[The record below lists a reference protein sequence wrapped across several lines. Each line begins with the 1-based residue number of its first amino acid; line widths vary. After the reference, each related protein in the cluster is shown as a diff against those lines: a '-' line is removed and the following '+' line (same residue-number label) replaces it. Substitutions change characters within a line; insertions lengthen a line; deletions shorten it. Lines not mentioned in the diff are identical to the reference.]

1 MSLTEIPG
9 IVDELRS
16 SYESGLTRTL
26 KFRISQLRAL
36 NEMLEKEETVI
47 TKALYKDLRKPYTE
61 CVITELIPTKNAIAD
76 MILNLEE
83 FMNPRIAHKPLA
95 LAGDVCEVRRVPLG
109 VVLIIVPWN
118 YPICLSL
125 VPLVGAIGGGNTSVL
140 KLSEIAPHTS
150 AALAQIIPKYLDERV
165 VRVVLGAIPESTL
178 LLQQKFDLLFYT
190 GNTNVGRIVM
200 QAAVKHI
207 VPVVLELGGKCP
219 VIIDSTVDPAIAA
232 RRIAWGK
239 LNNCGQTC
247 VAPDYILVEKSIAPH
262 FVKELKLAII
272 EMIGNT
278 PQTSSSYG
286 RIVSSNHFKRL
297 EKLLNAQLAVP
308 GTKVAYGGQSDASDL
323 FIHPT
328 ILTGISTDA
337 AENPIM
343 SEELFGPILPII
355 EIENIKQGIDYA
367 KKNHP
372 NPLAVYCFSRVRS
385 VIEEVFAEVNAG
397 GAVAN
402 DVVIHVGCDD
412 IPFGGV
418 GSSGLGS
425 YHGANSFN
433 TFTREQSI
441 LIRTV
446 AHDHANTLRYV
457 NVSGN
462 AKSFAFKIVKFAV
475 QQGIPSDFILILNS
489 ILNRLGGIRKILL
502 LFAIFT
508 CGFYLGRRF

>member
-95 LAGDVCEVRRVPLG
+95 LAGDVCEVRR
-109 VVLIIVPWN
+109 
-118 YPICLSL
+118 
-125 VPLVGAIGGGNTSVL
+125 
-140 KLSEIAPHTS
+140 LSEIAPHTS

-247 VAPDYILVEKSIAPH
+247 VAPDYIEKSIAPH

-355 EIENIKQGIDYA
+355 EIENIKQG
-367 KKNHP
+367 
-372 NPLAVYCFSRVRS
+372 
-385 VIEEVFAEVNAG
+385 
-397 GAVAN
+397 
-402 DVVIHVGCDD
+402 
-412 IPFGGV
+412 
-418 GSSGLGS
+418 SSGLGS